1 MYACVCKFVFLWL
14 RAARACVRLCVWMCD
29 VRLCAS
35 VPTQAHVTSSY
46 HHVTFVIL
54 YCVSQLAAYLL
65 IQSFYKF
72 HQLRFTDQAVCYL
85 CSCLYSFFVS
95 RLVSPIAM
103 SDIVD
108 VPSSPPPP
116 SSTRSTIQGEPH
128 DIADV
133 AHPPSPA
140 CSSATASTI
149 PGSPARGSTE
159 PIVSRSRS
167 PRCRPP
173 PSPAEHGVATPS
185 PQSSSSTPFFVHGV
199 ATPSPQSSSSTP
211 FFVLR
216 SRRTPLAQPPAPP
229 SAANGADVQ
238 FWRSLPVVDFPVAP
252 IAPVAPLPR
261 EERFSTV
268 DDTPPPPPPV
278 PELRPALVTETPSS
292 PRADWAAERCIISN
306 ARYRRDLV
314 VHSGFD
320 WAAGRIVW
328 PPSLPPFGTSIDD
341 CLQYAVC
348 ECKRVINGRGQYYIG
363 VTQCPW
369 DRFWGSRYR
378 THHHTYRY
386 MYILAQSTNGGIRLL
401 ETEMVDRAD
410 IGRAQPLCANI
421 ARGGGGV
428 ALSAS
433 PFIPYFLYVVVG
445 VGL

>member
-1 MYACVCKFVFLWL
+1 MFV
-14 RAARACVRLCVWMCD
+14 
-29 VRLCAS
+29 
-35 VPTQAHVTSSY
+35 P
-46 HHVTFVIL
+46 
-54 YCVSQLAAYLL
+54 LL
-65 IQSFYKF
+65 P
-72 HQLRFTDQAVCYL
+72 
-85 CSCLYSFFVS
+85 
-95 RLVSPIAM
+95 LVAM
-103 SDIVD
+103 SDVVD
-108 VPSSPPPP
+108 GSSSPPPP
-116 SSTRSTIQGEPH
+116 SSPRSTIPGEP
-128 DIADV
+128 DALADV

-140 CSSATASTI
+140 CRSATTI
-149 PGSPARGSTE
+149 PGSPE

-167 PRCRPP
+167 PRGRPH
-173 PSPAEHGVATPS
+173 PSPAEHAVAIPSPQSPSSPPFFRCATPS
-185 PQSSSSTPFFVHGV
+185 PQSSSSTPFFL
-199 ATPSPQSSSSTP
+199 S
-211 FFVLR
+211 R
-216 SRRTPLAQPPAPP
+216 SRRTPPAPP
-229 SAANGADVQ
+229 PARPPAANGADVQ
-238 FWRSLPVVDFPVAP
+238 FWRSLPVRDFPVAP
-252 IAPVAPLPR
+252 AALVASPPH

-268 DDTPPPPPPV
+268 YDTPPSSPPA
-278 PELRPALVTETPSS
+278 PELRPALVTETPSA
-292 PRADWAAERCIISN
+292 PRTDSASERCIISN
-306 ARYRRDLV
+306 ARIRRDLV

-328 PPSLPPFGTSIDD
+328 PPSLPPFGTSIND

-401 ETEMVDRAD
+401 ETEMLDRAD